1 MEEIDWSGDMA
12 DLDLALSFKLFAEK
26 FESILKDCIPKCK
39 PKHKQKNIYMT
50 KEALRCRK
58 KKYQAWKRYT
68 DTQQYIDY
76 VRFTQQRNQLR
87 QMTRNLQLVFENKI
101 AREVKTNP
109 KAFWRSPVPD

>member
-1 MEEIDWSGDMA
+1 
-12 DLDLALSFKLFAEK
+12 
-26 FESILKDCIPKCK
+26 
-39 PKHKQKNIYMT
+39 MT

-109 KAFWRSPVPD
+109 KAFWRYASSRLKTRTRIDDLERDDGSRATTNREKAEEFNSNAVSHPAQMAGTPEC